1 MSDRHRT
8 KRALGRTVVGLLAA
22 LGLVA
27 VPASATVFEGSQTDP
42 AGDVVITPI
51 PFVGE
56 NGQVVSGPSQVGVGS
71 MDLSG
76 ASMSY
81 DSGAGLLI
89 ITFSGTDFVQTHSAT
104 RFSGWISSGAH
115 QPVGSEQCL
124 LGGPKTDSLTFN
136 GSSGTGSSG
145 GPGRGGATLWIPSTP
160 GGILDTAL
168 TGTASFPVDWP
179 ETNQV
184 VKFTFL
190 DARLAHHAYL
200 CATGFLA
207 NYADHEDTNSD
218 DIRSFCIVAGCF
230 DPLESATRPPPPITP
245 STGVVTTSGSPGPTG
260 VTAQGASTN
269 ARCSI
274 LPGKIKTTTA
284 RMRLMQRASHKGSK
298 GHRKAVTRQVRVLAS
313 RRTTLRATY
322 KALCT

>member
-1 MSDRHRT
+1 MAHTRHTLR
-8 KRALGRTVVGLLAA
+8 RALIGMLVA
-22 LGLVA
+22 LGLVG
-27 VPASATVFEGSQTDP
+27 VPASAAVFEGSQTDP

-51 PFVGE
+51 SFLGD
-56 NGQVVSGPSQVGVGS
+56 NGQVVTGPSRVGVGS

-76 ASMSY
+76 ASVSY

-124 LGGPKTDSLTFN
+124 LGGPNTDSLTFN
-136 GSSGTGSSG
+136 GSSGTGSGG
-145 GPGRGGATLWIPSTP
+145 GPGRGTAILSMPSTP

-184 VKFTFL
+184 VKFAFL

-207 NYADHEDTNSD
+207 NYADHGDTNSD
-218 DIRSFCIVAGCF
+218 EVRSFCIVAGCF
-230 DPLESATRPPPPITP
+230 DPLGSATPPPVGPSLVGP
-245 STGVVTTSGSPGPTG
+245 STGATASGSSGPS
-260 VTAQGASTN
+260 VATAEGARID

-274 LPGKIKTTTA
+274 LPGKIKGTSA
-284 RMRLMQRASHKGSK
+284 RMRLLQRASHKGSQ
-298 GHRKAVTRQVRVLAS
+298 GHRRAVTRQVRVLAS
-313 RRTTLRATY
+313 HRTSMRATY